1 MPNPKNREIW
11 VLFLYLNVLPFLA
24 LHEESPPGLITG
36 LLRILAHPGILVS
49 DYFGIGGTGAALLN
63 AYLIGIIGWALLWK
77 FVPRLQGEHIA
88 AWCTMIGFA
97 FFGKNLLNTL
107 PILFGCY
114 LFSFLSRRHFSELVA
129 VSMFTTALS
138 PVVSLLIFDW
148 HIRFE
153 VAILVGVMVGLVVPA
168 LARHLHFLHLG
179 YNLYSTGFAAGIV
192 GAVVASV
199 IQGMGRPIDLLTVW
213 TENKSN
219 SPDIIL
225 LLLLSSLI
233 VMGTLSER
241 NAWRKWK
248 EILLST
254 GKAPSD
260 YFSFSQGGTLIN
272 MAWSGLTAL
281 VYLKLLKAP
290 INGPTLGGILTIV
303 GFAAYGK
310 HPRNALPIM
319 FGVFLGTLITHW
331 RADQPGPLLAAL
343 FGSALA
349 PIAGEFGVLVGM
361 VCGFLHLCVA
371 MNVGWLHG
379 GINLYNNGFAAGF
392 VAIIIAGIAQEL
404 KRIKKVSFS
413 TPFSEDH
420 IL

>member
-233 VMGTLSER
+233 VMGTLGER

>member
-1 MPNPKNREIW
+1 
-11 VLFLYLNVLPFLA
+11 
-24 LHEESPPGLITG
+24 
-36 LLRILAHPGILVS
+36 
-49 DYFGIGGTGAALLN
+49 
-63 AYLIGIIGWALLWK
+63 
-77 FVPRLQGEHIA
+77 EHIA

-233 VMGTLSER
+233 VMGTLGER

-248 EILLST
+248 EIL
-254 GKAPSD
+254 
-260 YFSFSQGGTLIN
+260 
-272 MAWSGLTAL
+272 
-281 VYLKLLKAP
+281 
-290 INGPTLGGILTIV
+290 
-303 GFAAYGK
+303 
-310 HPRNALPIM
+310 
-319 FGVFLGTLITHW
+319 
-331 RADQPGPLLAAL
+331 
-343 FGSALA
+343 
-349 PIAGEFGVLVGM
+349 
-361 VCGFLHLCVA
+361 
-371 MNVGWLHG
+371 
-379 GINLYNNGFAAGF
+379 
-392 VAIIIAGIAQEL
+392 
-404 KRIKKVSFS
+404 
-413 TPFSEDH
+413 
-420 IL
+420 